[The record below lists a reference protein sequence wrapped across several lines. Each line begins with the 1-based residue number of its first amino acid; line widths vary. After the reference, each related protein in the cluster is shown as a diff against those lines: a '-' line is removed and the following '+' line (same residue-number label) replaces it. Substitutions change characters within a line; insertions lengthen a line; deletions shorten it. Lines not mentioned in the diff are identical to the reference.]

1 MLVLFKGTKINLKF
15 TSATVFQ
22 FSVNGLKFEA
32 INTGFMSR

>member
-22 FSVNGLKFEA
+22 FSVNDLKFEA
-32 INTGFMSR
+32 II